1 MENDAVVDSI
11 KIEVS
16 SDTKEASQGLDG
28 ILKTLKKL
36 KKVTDTASGINND
49 GVKNINALTGAI
61 NSLSESGNSQGLNN
75 IVRVLRKLTKL
86 DFSNLTGATDAISRV
101 SAAASSATTV
111 TPTAPTPPVTV
122 PPASNG
128 GGTTVIPPAEEI
140 ERSGNSFR
148 AFMEELSKSDS
159 KWATFGKIG
168 VSVFK
173 NVTTAISKGTTK
185 LGKFFKSLKRIAA
198 YRFVRFVLSTIVN
211 SLKEGTNNMYQF
223 SKSVNGSF
231 ADSMDTISTSLTYLK
246 NGLGTL
252 VAPLITVLT
261 PAVEWLVDA
270 FIELSNT
277 VSLAIAKMSGASEW
291 TKAVKVQT
299 EYADA
304 VEKTKRSLTGFDE
317 INTLGKQ
324 DSSADYSMMFETISM
339 DSIQGEAENARST
352 LQSILLVITE
362 IVVAIQSLRLVK
374 FLKDTLK
381 LNVSWSKFG
390 GILLTVEGA
399 IADLWGSIDA
409 VMNGLNWK
417 NFFQIIGGGAS
428 VVGGLAIA
436 FGSVASSIGAVVVG
450 LGGFFVG
457 IYDAVKNGID
467 WLSGILIG
475 AGATAAGAGIGA
487 LIGALG
493 GPIGAGIGALIGLA
507 VGAITD
513 LTILLVQN
521 WDAVK
526 EWCANVG
533 GAIGSFFTDTI
544 PSLWGNFTSW
554 LGSAWSSIKT
564 WFAGIPE
571 KARQFGYNLG
581 HALGTAVKWA
591 IDFVTEKVPT
601 FFVNL
606 WNTVSGAL
614 SKFFT
619 EILPDFFSGVWEAI
633 STFFGTT
640 IPNFFTQV
648 IPGWWNNTIK
658 PAFVKFFTQTLPQFF
673 TETVPNAFWTVIDF
687 VASIPEKL
695 WNAIQTGWNWLVDIG
710 KSIIDGIWEGLQT
723 VWQAIT
729 NFVSGFVQG
738 FKDALG
744 IHSPST
750 VFAEIGGYII
760 DGLFNGL
767 TAGWE
772 TIKSW
777 FLTAVDWINANFVSP
792 ITNAVSGV
800 WEGVKSGAS
809 NAWEWV
815 SNAGKTVGETI
826 SNAWDA
832 ASDWVSDTASTV
844 GNAVSN
850 AWDATVDFVSTT
862 ATNVGHAVS
871 DAASSAWDWAKD
883 TASTVGS
890 VVAEA
895 ASNTW
900 NTITNVADDIGSGIA
915 NAASAVGGWIK
926 GLFKADGAYGIPTGQ
941 MFIAREAGAEMVGS
955 IGRKTSVANNDQ
967 IVEGIASGVADA
979 NFEQNAILRE
989 QNSLLRKLLEK
1000 DTTVTTVVS
1009 TGDVIDGFRRKN
1021 RRDGKT
1027 TVPVGV

>member
-101 SAAASSATTV
+101 SAAASAGGTVSPTTAV
-111 TPTAPTPPVTV
+111 VDEVAKTAKSGTTYI
-122 PPASNG
+122 PAGEEVEKITSGLESFKIALGSSKIDWEQFESNG
-128 GGTTVIPPAEEI
+128 VKACAGIGIALRKVGGKL
-140 ERSGNSFR
+140 SGLLKSFKR
-148 AFMEELSKSDS
+148 VAF
-159 KWATFGKIG
+159 
-168 VSVFK
+168 
-173 NVTTAISKGTTK
+173 
-185 LGKFFKSLKRIAA
+185 
-198 YRFVRFVLSTIVN
+198 YRLVRFILSTITN
-211 SLKEGTNNMYQF
+211 AFKEGVSNVYQY
-223 SKSVNGSF
+223 SKEINGSF
-231 ADSMDTISTSLTYLK
+231 AQTMDSLSSSMLQLK
-246 NGLGTL
+246 NSLGTMAA
-252 VAPLITVLT
+252 VLIQWVSPFL
-261 PAVEWLVDA
+261 EWLIDLA
-270 FIELSNT
+270 IRLSNT
-277 VSLAIAKMSGASEW
+277 ISLAIAKMSGASEW

-571 KARQFGYNLG
+571 KARQFGHDLG

-777 FLTAVDWINANFVSP
+777 FLTAVDWINNNFVSP

-800 WEGVKSGAS
+800 WEDVKAGAS

-815 SNAGKTVGETI
+815 SDAGKTVGETI
-826 SNAWDA
+826 SNAWDV

-850 AWDATVDFVSTT
+850 AWDATVDFVSST

-900 NTITNVADDIGSGIA
+900 NTITNVADDIGSGIS

>member
-16 SDTKEASQGLDG
+16 SDTKEANQGLDG

-49 GVKNINALTGAI
+49 GVKNINALTSAV
-61 NSLSESGNSQGLNN
+61 NSLSEAGNSQGLSN
-75 IVRVLRKLTKL
+75 VVKVLRKLTKL
-86 DFSNLTGATDAISRV
+86 DFSNLTGATDAIERV
-101 SAAASSATTV
+101 SAAASAATTITPNV
-111 TPTAPTPPVTV
+111 TTPTAPD
-122 PPASNG
+122 PAPTSS
-128 GGTTVIPPAEEI
+128 GTTVIPPGEEI
-140 ERSGNSFR
+140 DDGHSKFRSFLKT
-148 AFMEELSKSDS
+148 LSESNS

-168 VSVFK
+168 VSAFK
-173 NVTTAISKGTTK
+173 EISTAISKGTTK

-198 YRFVRFVLSTIVN
+198 YRFVRFVLSTIIN
-211 SLKEGTNNMYQF
+211 SLKEGTNNIYQF

-231 ADSMDTISTSLTYLK
+231 ANSMDTISTSLTYLK
-246 NGLGTL
+246 NGLGAMI
-252 VAPLITVLT
+252 APLITALT
-261 PAVEWLVDA
+261 PAIEYLVDM

-317 INTLGKQ
+317 INTLAKQ
-324 DSSADYSMMFETISM
+324 DSGPDYSMMFETVSM
-339 DSIQGEAENARST
+339 DGIKDEAESARST

-362 IVVAIQSLRLVK
+362 IGVAIQGLRLVK

-381 LNVSWSKFG
+381 LKISWKSFG
-390 GILLTVEGA
+390 GVLLTVEGA
-399 IADLWGSIDA
+399 IADIWGSIDA

-417 NFFQIIGGGAS
+417 NFFQILGGGGS

-436 FGSVASSIGAVVVG
+436 FGSLAAAIGSVVVG

-457 IYDAVKNGID
+457 IYDAVMNGID

-507 VGAITD
+507 VGAVTD

-533 GAIGSFFTDTI
+533 SAIGSFFTDTI
-544 PSLWGNFTSW
+544 PSLWNNFTSW
-554 LGSAWSSIKT
+554 LGSAWSSVKS
-564 WFAGIPE
+564 WFGSIPG
-571 KARQFGYNLG
+571 KAQQFGYNLG

-591 IDFVTEKVPT
+591 IDFVTNKIPN
-601 FFVNL
+601 FFTNL

-619 EILPDFFSGVWEAI
+619 EILPGFFSGVWGAI

-687 VASIPEKL
+687 VKGLPEKL
-695 WNAIQTGWNWLVDIG
+695 WNAVQEGWNWLYNIG

-750 VFAEIGGYII
+750 VFAEIGGFII

-777 FLTAVDWINANFVSP
+777 FTSAVNWISDNFVTP

-809 NAWEWV
+809 TAWEWV
-815 SNAGKTVGETI
+815 SDAATNVGNTI

-832 ASDWVSDTASTV
+832 ATNWVSDTASTV
-844 GNAVSN
+844 SNAVST
-850 AWDATVDFVSTT
+850 AWNSTVDFVSTT
-862 ATNVGHAVS
+862 ASNVGNAVS
-871 DAASSAWDWAKD
+871 NAASSAWDWAKD
-883 TASTVGS
+883 TATSVGS
-890 VVAEA
+890 AVAEA
-895 ASNTW
+895 ASSTW
-900 NTITNVADDIGSGIA
+900 NTVTNVASDIGNGISE
-915 NAASAVGGWIK
+915 AASVVGGWIK

-967 IVEGIASGVADA
+967 IVEGIATGVADA

>member
-16 SDTKEASQGLDG
+16 SETKEASQGLDG

-36 KKVTDTASGINND
+36 KKVTDTASGINKD
-49 GVKNINALTGAI
+49 GVENINALTGAV
-61 NSLSESGNSQGLNN
+61 NSLSEAGNSQGLSN
-75 IVRVLRKLTKL
+75 IVKVLRKLTKL
-86 DFSNLTGATDAISRV
+86 DFSNLTGATDAITRV

-111 TPTAPTPPVTV
+111 TPTAPTPPVSV
-122 PPASNG
+122 PPASSG

-140 ERSGNSFR
+140 DNSRGSFR
-148 AFMEELSKSDS
+148 AFLEELSESDS

-168 VSVFK
+168 VGVFK
-173 NVTTAISKGTTK
+173 EVSTAVSKGTTK

-211 SLKEGTNNMYQF
+211 SLKEGTNNIYQF

-231 ADSMDTISTSLTYLK
+231 ATSMDTISTSLLYLK
-246 NGLGTL
+246 NGLGSMI
-252 VAPLITVLT
+252 APLITALT
-261 PAVEWLVDA
+261 PAIEHLVDM
-270 FIELSNT
+270 FVELSNT

-317 INTLGKQ
+317 INTLGK
-324 DSSADYSMMFETISM
+324 SESGPDYTMMFETIPM
-339 DSIQGEAENARST
+339 DSIQDEAEDARSS
-352 LQSILLVITE
+352 LQSVLLVISE
-362 IVVAIQSLRLVK
+362 IVVAIQGLRLFK
-374 FLKDTLK
+374 FLRDTLK
-381 LNVSWSKFG
+381 LNVSWGKFG

-409 VMNGLNWK
+409 VMYGLNWK
-417 NFFQIIGGGAS
+417 NFFQILGGGGA

-436 FGSVASSIGAVVVG
+436 FGSLASAIGAVVVG

-457 IYDAVKNGID
+457 IYDAVVRGID
-467 WLSGILIG
+467 WLNSFLIG
-475 AGATAAGAGIGA
+475 AGATAAGAGVGAIIGA
-487 LIGALG
+487 CG

-507 VGAITD
+507 VGLITD
-513 LTILLVQN
+513 LVILIVQHWDTI
-521 WDAVK
+521 A
-526 EWCANVG
+526 EWCTNVG
-533 GAIGSFFTDTI
+533 KTIGSFFTETI
-544 PSLWGNFTSW
+544 PSLWNNFISW
-554 LGSAWSSIKT
+554 LGSAWNAIVN
-564 WFAGIPE
+564 WFRGIPE
-571 KARQFGYNLG
+571 KAKQFGYNLG

-591 IDFVTEKVPT
+591 IDFVTVQVPT
-601 FFVNL
+601 FFTNL

-619 EILPDFFSGVWEAI
+619 EILPDFFTGVWNALV
-633 STFFGTT
+633 TFFGTT

-648 IPGWWNNTIK
+648 IPGWWNNTIE

-695 WNAIQTGWNWLVDIG
+695 WNAIQAGWNWLYGIG

-729 NFVSGFVQG
+729 NFVSSFVQG

-750 VFAEIGGYII
+750 VFAEIGGFII
-760 DGLFNGL
+760 DGLLNGL

-777 FLTAVDWINANFVSP
+777 FMTAVNWITDNFVTP

-809 NAWEWV
+809 TAWEWV
-815 SNAGKTVGETI
+815 SDAATNVGETI

-850 AWDATVDFVSTT
+850 AWDATVDFVSNT
-862 ATNVGHAVS
+862 ATNVGNAVS
-871 DAASSAWDWAKD
+871 NAASSAWDWAKD
-883 TASTVGS
+883 TASSVGS
-890 VVAEA
+890 AVAEA

-900 NTITNVADDIGSGIA
+900 NTVTNVASDIGNGIA
-915 NAASAVGGWIK
+915 DAASAVGGWLK

-989 QNSLLRKLLEK
+989 QNSLLRKLLDK

-1009 TGDVIDGFRRKN
+1009 TGDVVDGFRRKN

-1027 TVPVGV
+1027 VIPVGV

>member
-16 SDTKEASQGLDG
+16 SETKEASQGLDG

-36 KKVTDTASGINND
+36 KKVTDTASGINKD
-49 GVKNINALTGAI
+49 GVENINALSGAVR
-61 NSLSESGNSQGLNN
+61 SLSDAGNTQGLSN
-75 IVRVLRKLTKL
+75 IVKVLRKLTKL
-86 DFSNLTGATDAISRV
+86 DFSNLSGATDAITRV
-101 SAAASSATTV
+101 SAAASNASSSTPSSETV
-111 TPTAPTPPVTV
+111 KKIAETAKSDTV
-122 PPASNG
+122 
-128 GGTTVIPPAEEI
+128 VIPAGEEI
-140 ERSGNSFR
+140 EETTSKFE
-148 AFMEELSKSDS
+148 AFYDALRG
-159 KWATFGKIG
+159 GKINWEKDFSTPGKKACAAIGQALHG
-168 VSVFK
+168 VGKRVGGLFK
-173 NVTTAISKGTTK
+173 A
-185 LGKFFKSLKRIAA
+185 FKRVAF
-198 YRFVRFVLSTIVN
+198 YRLVRTILSTLTN
-211 SLKEGTNNMYQF
+211 ALKEGLQNIYQY
-223 SKSVNGSF
+223 SKETGTSF
-231 ADSMDTISTSLTYLK
+231 ADTMDGLSTSMLQLK
-246 NGLGTL
+246 NSLGSMAAAFISAFSPML
-252 VAPLITVLT
+252 
-261 PAVEWLVDA
+261 EWLIDLA
-270 FIELSNT
+270 IDLSNT
-277 VSLAIAKMSGASEW
+277 IGLAVAKMSGASEW
-291 TKAVKVQT
+291 TKAVKAQN
-299 EYADA
+299 EYAAA

-317 INTLGKQ
+317 INVLNKQ
-324 DSSADYSMMFETISM
+324 NENPDYSVMFETVSM
-339 DSIQGEAENARST
+339 SEIEDEAESARQSLHGILSVVMAIASATSTIRFTKLLSDMKILDGKLPTFLKALGLIEGSIFTIRGSLDSI
-352 LQSILLVITE
+352 I
-362 IVVAIQSLRLVK
+362 
-374 FLKDTLK
+374 
-381 LNVSWSKFG
+381 
-390 GILLTVEGA
+390 
-399 IADLWGSIDA
+399 
-409 VMNGLNWK
+409 NGLNWQ
-417 NFFQIIGGGAS
+417 NFVELLGGAGTLIATLFKMPGKYS
-428 VVGGLAIA
+428 GPIGMVVEGVIMYITGMIDAI
-436 FGSVASSIGAVVVG
+436 
-450 LGGFFVG
+450 
-457 IYDAVKNGID
+457 KNGLD
-467 WLSGILIG
+467 WLNALLIPIG
-475 AGATAAGAGIGA
+475 STLGGAGIGL
-487 LIGALG
+487 LIGSAA
-493 GPIGAGIGALIGLA
+493 GPWGAVIGLI
-507 VGAITD
+507 VGLLTD
-513 LTILLVQN
+513 LVIALVQN

-526 EWCANVG
+526 EWCTNVG
-533 GAIGSFFTDTI
+533 KTIGSFFTETI
-544 PSLWGNFTSW
+544 PNLWGNFISW
-554 LGSAWSSIKT
+554 LGSAWDSIVN
-564 WFAGIPE
+564 WFKGIPE
-571 KARQFGYNLG
+571 KAKQFGYNLG

-591 IDFVTEKVPT
+591 IDFVTVKVPT
-601 FFVNL
+601 FFTNL

-619 EILPDFFSGVWEAI
+619 EILPDFFSGVWNALV
-633 STFFGTT
+633 TFFGTT

-695 WNAIQTGWNWLVDIG
+695 WNAIQAGWDWLYGIG

-729 NFVSGFVQG
+729 NFVSSFVQG

-750 VFAEIGGYII
+750 VFAEIGGFII
-760 DGLFNGL
+760 EGLLNGL

-777 FLTAVDWINANFVSP
+777 FTTAVNWITDNFVTP

-809 NAWEWV
+809 TAWEWV
-815 SNAGKTVGETI
+815 SDAATNVGETI

-862 ATNVGHAVS
+862 ATNVGNAVS
-871 DAASSAWDWAKD
+871 NAASSAWDWAKD
-883 TASTVGS
+883 TASSVGS
-890 VVAEA
+890 AVAEA

-900 NTITNVADDIGSGIA
+900 NTVTNVASDIGNGIA
-915 NAASAVGGWIK
+915 DAASAVGGWLK

-989 QNSLLRKLLEK
+989 QNSLLRKLLDK

-1009 TGDVIDGFRRKN
+1009 TGDVVDGFRRKN

-1027 TVPVGV
+1027 VIPVGV

>member
-101 SAAASSATTV
+101 SAAASA
-111 TPTAPTPPVTV
+111 
-122 PPASNG
+122 
-128 GGTTVIPPAEEI
+128 GGTVNPTTAVVDEVAKTAKSGTTYIPAGEEI
-140 ERSGNSFR
+140 EKITSGLEGFKIALGS
-148 AFMEELSKSDS
+148 SKIDWEQFESNGV
-159 KWATFGKIG
+159 KACAGIG
-168 VSVFK
+168 VALRKVGGKLSGLLKSFK
-173 NVTTAISKGTTK
+173 RVA
-185 LGKFFKSLKRIAA
+185 F
-198 YRFVRFVLSTIVN
+198 YRLVRFILSTITNAFEEGVSN
-211 SLKEGTNNMYQF
+211 VYQYSKEI
-223 SKSVNGSF
+223 NGSF
-231 ADSMDTISTSLTYLK
+231 AQTMDSLSSSMLQLK
-246 NGLGTL
+246 NSLGTMAA
-252 VAPLITVLT
+252 VLIQWVSPFL
-261 PAVEWLVDA
+261 EWLIDLA
-270 FIELSNT
+270 IRLSNT
-277 VSLAIAKMSGASEW
+277 ISLAIAKMSGASEW

-339 DSIQGEAENARST
+339 DSIQGEAENVRST

-381 LNVSWSKFG
+381 LNVSWGKFG

-533 GAIGSFFTDTI
+533 GAIGSFFT
-544 PSLWGNFTSW
+544 
-554 LGSAWSSIKT
+554 
-564 WFAGIPE
+564 
-571 KARQFGYNLG
+571 
-581 HALGTAVKWA
+581 
-591 IDFVTEKVPT
+591 
-601 FFVNL
+601 
-606 WNTVSGAL
+606 
-614 SKFFT
+614 

-710 KSIIDGIWEGLQT
+710 ESIIDGIWEGLQT

-750 VFAEIGGYII
+750 EFEEIGGYII

-777 FLTAVDWINANFVSP
+777 FLTAVDWINTNFVSP

-800 WEGVKSGAS
+800 WEDVKAGAS

-815 SNAGKTVGETI
+815 SDAGKTVGETI
-826 SNAWDA
+826 SNAWDV

-900 NTITNVADDIGSGIA
+900 NTITNVADDIGSGIS
-915 NAASAVGGWIK
+915 NATSAVGGWIK

>member
-1 MENDAVVDSI
+1 MENNAVVDSI

-16 SDTKEASQGLDG
+16 SETKEASQGLDG

-36 KKVTDTASGINND
+36 KKVTDTASGFNKD
-49 GVKNINALTGAI
+49 GVENINALSGAVR
-61 NSLSESGNSQGLNN
+61 SLSDAGNSQGLSN
-75 IVRVLRKLTKL
+75 IVKVLRKLTKL
-86 DFSNLTGATDAISRV
+86 DFSNLTGATDAITRV
-101 SAAASSATTV
+101 SAAALSGATV
-111 TPTAPTPPVTV
+111 TPTVPPPPVSV
-122 PPASNG
+122 PPTSSG

-140 ERSGNSFR
+140 DNSRGSFR
-148 AFMEELSKSDS
+148 AFMEELAKSDS
-159 KWATFGKIG
+159 KWATFGKVG
-168 VSVFK
+168 VGIFK
-173 NVTTAISKGTTK
+173 NISSAISKGTTK

-198 YRFVRFVLSTIVN
+198 YRFIRFVLSTIVN

-223 SKSVNGSF
+223 SKSVNGSL
-231 ADSMDTISTSLTYLK
+231 ADSMDRISTSLTYLK

-252 VAPLITVLT
+252 VEPLITILT
-261 PAVEWLVDA
+261 PAVEWLIDA
-270 FIELSNT
+270 FVDLSNT

-291 TKAVKVQT
+291 TKAIKVQT

-317 INTLGKQ
+317 INILGKQ
-324 DSSADYSMMFETISM
+324 ESSPDYKIMFETIPM
-339 DSIQGEAENARST
+339 DSIQNKAENARST

-362 IVVAIQSLRLVK
+362 IVVAIQGLRLMK

-381 LNVSWSKFG
+381 LNVSWRKFG
-390 GILLTVEGA
+390 GILLTVEGG

-409 VMNGLNWK
+409 IMNGLNWK

-436 FGSVASSIGAVVVG
+436 FGSLESAIGAVVVG

-457 IYDAVKNGID
+457 IYDAIKNGID

-487 LIGALG
+487 IIGALG

-526 EWCANVG
+526 EWCSNVG
-533 GAIGSFFTDTI
+533 KAISSFFTETI
-544 PSLWGNFTSW
+544 PGLWNNFVSW
-554 LGSAWSSIKT
+554 LGSAWASIKS
-564 WFAGIPE
+564 WFAGIPV
-571 KARQFGYNLG
+571 KAKQFGYNLG

-591 IDFVTEKVPT
+591 IDFVTVKVPT
-601 FFVNL
+601 FFTNL

-619 EILPDFFSGVWEAI
+619 EILPDFFSGVWDAI
-633 STFFGTT
+633 STFFDTT
-640 IPNFFTQV
+640 IPNFFTRV

-658 PAFVKFFTQTLPQFF
+658 PAFVRFFTKTLPQFF
-673 TETVPNAFWTVIDF
+673 TETVPNAFRTVIDF
-687 VASIPEKL
+687 VKSIPQKL
-695 WNAIQTGWNWLVDIG
+695 WNAIQSNWGWLVNIG

-723 VWQAIT
+723 VWQAIK
-729 NFVSGFVQG
+729 NFVKGFVQG

-750 VFAEIGGYII
+750 VFAEIGKFII
-760 DGLFNGL
+760 EGLFNGL

-772 TIKSW
+772 TIKRWFASAVSW
-777 FLTAVDWINANFVSP
+777 ISDNFVSP
-792 ITNAVSGV
+792 ISNAVSNV
-800 WEGVKSGAS
+800 WNGVKSGA
-809 NAWEWV
+809 NASWEWV
-815 SNAGKTVGETI
+815 SNAAGKVGNTV
-826 SNAWDA
+826 SNAWNA
-832 ASDWVSDTASTV
+832 TSDWISGAAHTV
-844 GNAVSN
+844 RSAVSN
-850 AWDATVDFVSTT
+850 AWDSTVDFVSTT
-862 ATNVGHAVS
+862 ATNVGTAVS
-871 DAASSAWDWAKD
+871 NAASSAWEWAKD
-883 TASTVGS
+883 TASNVGS
-890 VVAEA
+890 AVAEA

-900 NTITNVADDIGSGIA
+900 NTVTNVASNIGNGIA

-926 GLFKADGAYGIPTGQ
+926 GLFKAEGAYGIPTGQ

-989 QNSLLRKLLEK
+989 QNAILRKLLDK

-1009 TGDVIDGFRRKN
+1009 TGDVVDGFRRKN

-1027 TVPVGV
+1027 IIPVGG